1 MSIKQRNPLQMLRPY
16 TLVVLDAWRNAL
28 LVEFSIANM
37 AIIES
42 LRLEFD
48 SGFNVL
54 TGETGAGKSI
64 IIDAVSLLLGG
75 RASSE
80 LIRTGCEAAWVEGV
94 FSLRPE
100 ARATLEPT
108 LQELGLIEDSQELI
122 LRREITRTGRNVCRV
137 NGRAVTLGTLQ
148 AIGHHLI
155 DVHGQGDHLS
165 LMQARHH
172 VDFLDRYGGL
182 LEQRKAFS
190 VVVQKLRQVRAE
202 LHALQQDAREL
213 ARRVDL
219 LNFQIQ
225 EIRAAN
231 LKPGEEAELR
241 RERSLLANAE
251 KLTQL
256 SGKAYELLSEGE
268 EGQRSL
274 LDLLGSVVDDIAELA
289 KLDDSLK
296 EQSQIGENAL
306 YQLEELARAL
316 RNYRDGVEYDP
327 ERLRAIEERIDLI
340 QSLKR
345 KYGDS
350 IEEILA
356 FAERAQGE
364 LSTISH
370 SEERSAELLDEER
383 ALLAQLATMGQA
395 LHAARQEA
403 AERLRAHIEAEL
415 AELNMERAM
424 FLIDMRW
431 AEASDGAEIEGKRYA
446 FDPTGLDRV
455 EFLITANPGED
466 PKPLVKTASGGE
478 TSRLMLAM
486 KTALSAADLIPT
498 LIFDE
503 IDAGI
508 GGRTGSIVGHKLRIL
523 SEKHQVFC
531 VTHLSLIACYGA
543 RHLRV
548 VKSIVGERTTSS
560 VQALS
565 LEERIEELA
574 VMLGGASTEATRRS
588 ADELLKRATQANGA
602 Y

>member
-1 MSIKQRNPLQMLRPY
+1 M
-16 TLVVLDAWRNAL
+16 
-28 LVEFSIANM
+28 LVEFSIANV

-48 SGFNVL
+48 PGFNVL

-80 LIRTGCEAAWVEGV
+80 LIRTGCDVAWVEGV

-100 ARATLEPT
+100 ARAALEPT
-108 LQELGLIEDSQELI
+108 LEELGLLEDSEELI
-122 LRREITRTGRNVCRV
+122 LRREITHTGRNVARV

-148 AIGHHLI
+148 EIGHHLI

-165 LMQARHH
+165 LLLARHH

-182 LEQRKAFS
+182 SEQRRAFS
-190 VVVQKLRQVRAE
+190 AVVHKMRQVRAE
-202 LHALQQDAREL
+202 LHALQRDAREL

-256 SGKAYELLSEGE
+256 SGQAYGLLAEGE

-274 LDLLGSVVDDIAELA
+274 LDLLGAVVEEIAELT

-296 EQSQIGENAL
+296 EQSQTGENAL
-306 YQLEELARAL
+306 YQMEELTRTL
-316 RNYRDGVEYDP
+316 RNYRDSVEYDP
-327 ERLRAIEERIDLI
+327 ERLQAVEERIDLI

-370 SEERSAELLDEER
+370 SEERSAELLEEER
-383 ALLAQLATMGQA
+383 AMLAQLATLGLV

-403 AERLRAHIEAEL
+403 AERLRKHIESEL
-415 AELNMERAM
+415 AELNMERAI
-424 FLIDMRW
+424 FLTDMRW
-431 AEASDGAEIEGKRYA
+431 AEASDGVEIEGKRYA

-508 GGRTGSIVGHKLRIL
+508 GGRTGSIVGHKLRTL
-523 SEKHQVFC
+523 AEAHQVFC
-531 VTHLSLIACYGA
+531 VTHLPQIACYGA

-548 VKSIVGERTTSS
+548 VKSVIGERTTSS
-560 VQALS
+560 AQALS
-565 LEERIEELA
+565 PEERVEELA
-574 VMLGGASTEATRRS
+574 LMLGGAVTEATRRS
-588 ADELLKRATQANGA
+588 AEELLNRATVGA
-602 Y
+602 KRTGKD